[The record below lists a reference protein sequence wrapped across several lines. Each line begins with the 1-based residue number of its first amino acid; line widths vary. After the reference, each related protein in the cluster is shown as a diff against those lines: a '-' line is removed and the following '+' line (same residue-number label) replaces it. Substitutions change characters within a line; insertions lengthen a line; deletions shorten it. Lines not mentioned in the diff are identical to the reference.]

1 MKHNL
6 LNRVLITAAWLM
18 CGIGIWISMTSTA
31 PAQTYKWMTVGSVQ
45 NWYSSMGC
53 EQEEGDVKEQQYGF
67 LWPAIYTSHG
77 LVDIQAAK
85 GMWIAVGNWTYP
97 DNTGGP
103 YVVHIGPRVAG
114 FNEMIPIKL
123 ELISK
128 FNPAPAVTVDG
139 LLSEGRSADPD
150 KFDATIPSD
159 RMLVNIVN
167 STAGITMVRKIMQF
181 GQQFN
186 DNYFVYDYTFT
197 NSGNTSKNDTT
208 TIAGSKTLT
217 GVYFYFQ
224 YRYAVCADT
233 RYVIGQNPTGWGI
246 NTLNDVRGDGTTP
259 ASPFFTDPPSVPG
272 GINYGLRAQYSWHAK
287 YPPFTAY
294 DNIGGPIWTPYY
306 DKSDT
311 TGRLGAAAFVGT
323 VTLHADKS
331 ATDKND
337 DSSQPRTTSYEGSD
351 EPNTSNNDATNA
363 AKNASEYAWITKGHR
378 EHEADKV
385 TSTGDPAI
393 GTGGGFSSAVGFGPY
408 TLAAGQSIHIA
419 IAEAA
424 AGLSREACIDI
435 GRKYKSG
442 GGGAPGVDITYSNG
456 STINNITKKKNDW
469 VYTSRDS
476 LFLTFTRAKA
486 NYDANYGIPMPPSP
500 PMSFTVKSAGDRIGL
515 SWEKYGTGGPTVTGY
530 QIYRANGRYDSTY
543 RLIYTA
549 VPTEFSYQ
557 DVTPVRGLDYYY
569 YVVSVGDPAQN
580 TGPHDPLISPAGAL
594 VSNRYAAQT
603 YLPANLK
610 RKPVEGMDSIR
621 VVPNPYKIS
630 AGIGL
635 LFDVQDRIQFF
646 NVPGV
651 CTIRIYT
658 ELGELVNTINH
669 IDNSG
674 DEHWDMVTT
683 SKQIVVSGLY
693 IAVFEKPNGERAF
706 RKFVIIR

>member
-1 MKHNL
+1 MKRNL
-6 LNRVLITAAWLM
+6 LNRVMVVAAWMM
-18 CGIGIWISMTSTA
+18 CGIGVWIAMTSTA
-31 PAQTYKWMTVGSVQ
+31 PAQTYKWMTVGSIQ
-45 NWYSSMGC
+45 DWYSSMGC
-53 EQEEGDVKEQQYGF
+53 EQEEGYVKEQQYGL

-97 DNTGGP
+97 DGGSGP

-123 ELISK
+123 DLISK
-128 FNPAPAVTVDG
+128 FNPAPLVNVDG

-150 KFDATIPSD
+150 RFDATIPSD
-159 RMLVNIVN
+159 RMLVNITN

-186 DNYFVYDYTFT
+186 DNYFVYDYVFT
-197 NSGNTSKNDTT
+197 NSGNTSKTDTT
-208 TIAGSKTLT
+208 TLPGAKTLT

-246 NTLNDVRGDGTTP
+246 NTLNDIRGDGLTP
-259 ASPFFTDPPSVPG
+259 AAQFFTDPTTN
-272 GINYGLRAQYSWHAK
+272 GINYGIRAQYSWHAK

-306 DKSDT
+306 DKTDT

-331 ATDKND
+331 ATNKAD
-337 DSSQPRTTSYEGSD
+337 DATQPTTTSYEGSD

-363 AKNASEYAWITKGHR
+363 AKAINEYAWITKGHR
-378 EHEADKV
+378 EREADKV
-385 TSTGDPAI
+385 GPTGDPAI

-408 TLAAGQSIHIA
+408 TLTAGQSIHIA

-435 GRKYKSG
+435 GRKYKGTG
-442 GGGAPGVDITYSNG
+442 GGNPGGDITYSDG
-456 STINNITKKKNDW
+456 SRINKTMKKNDW

-476 LFLTFTRAKA
+476 LFLTFNRAQA
-486 NYDANYGIPMPPSP
+486 NYNSNYGIPMPPYP
-500 PMSFTVKSAGDRIGL
+500 PKSFTVASAGDRIGL

-530 QIYRANGRYDSTY
+530 QIYRALGRYDSTY
-543 RLIYTA
+543 HLIYTA
-549 VPTEFSYQ
+549 GPTEFSYQ
-557 DVTPVRGLDYYY
+557 DLTPVRGLDYYY
-569 YVVSVGDPAQN
+569 YIVSVGDPAQN
-580 TGPHDPLISPAGAL
+580 PGPHDLISPAGAL
-594 VSNRYAAQT
+594 ISNRYASQT

-610 RKPVEGMDSIR
+610 RKPVERMDSIR

-630 AGIGL
+630 AGPGL
-635 LFDVQDRIQFF
+635 LFSVSDRISFF

-669 IDNSG
+669 TDNSG
-674 DEHWDMVTT
+674 DASWDMVTS
-683 SKQIVVSGLY
+683 SKQIVVTGLY
-693 IAVFEKPNGERAF
+693 IAVFEKPSGERAF